1 MTKRPKGHGKSLHKK
16 KNTPNEVFLQYF
28 FKSALDFHGGDD
40 ERGHS
45 PPKSI
50 AAPSELREKIMILI
64 YRIGKNYLGVC
75 TVLGKPAL

>member
-1 MTKRPKGHGKSLHKK
+1 MKRFGR
-16 KNTPNEVFLQYF
+16 F
-28 FKSALDFHGGDD
+28 FFQSALDFHGGDD
-40 ERGHS
+40 GRGHS

-50 AAPSELREKIMILI
+50 AAPPELREKIMILI